1 MPSFAGRDSA
11 WNDNG
16 AGWPARVRQDAV
28 LSPGLRGYVLGMRGE
43 TIAMSG
49 RPIRLPSFRVTL
61 ATAGVL
67 SGAAAGDDSGTV
79 LYIDTEG
86 AFRPDR

>member
-1 MPSFAGRDSA
+1 MAMP
-11 WNDNG
+11 
-16 AGWPARVRQDAV
+16 
-28 LSPGLRGYVLGMRGE
+28 
-43 TIAMSG
+43 G
-49 RPIRLPSFRVTL
+49 RPIRLPSFSVTL